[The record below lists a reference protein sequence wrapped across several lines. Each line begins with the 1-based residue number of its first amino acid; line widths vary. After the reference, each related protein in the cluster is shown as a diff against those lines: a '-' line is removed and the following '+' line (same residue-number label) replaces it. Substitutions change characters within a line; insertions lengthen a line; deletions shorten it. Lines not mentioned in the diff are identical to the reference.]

1 MVFKEF
7 VELVEKR
14 KRKDPVL
21 FELDRDK
28 IPSDADID
36 QMEDYYCLKFPE
48 SYMAF
53 LKKYGGGYFAYTV
66 VYSCDADS
74 TFYLLKNVEKEWV
87 DTYGLFPV
95 IDLETGDLG
104 VFKVDDRV
112 CEDQV
117 YIFVHSEENARLHGG
132 CGFLQ
137 ALVEHGLKG

>member
-1 MVFKEF
+1 M
-7 VELVEKR
+7 
-14 KRKDPVL
+14 
-21 FELDRDK
+21 
-28 IPSDADID
+28 
-36 QMEDYYCLKFPE
+36 
-48 SYMAF
+48 
-53 LKKYGGGYFAYTV
+53 
-66 VYSCDADS
+66 
-74 TFYLLKNVEKEWV
+74 KNVEKEWV